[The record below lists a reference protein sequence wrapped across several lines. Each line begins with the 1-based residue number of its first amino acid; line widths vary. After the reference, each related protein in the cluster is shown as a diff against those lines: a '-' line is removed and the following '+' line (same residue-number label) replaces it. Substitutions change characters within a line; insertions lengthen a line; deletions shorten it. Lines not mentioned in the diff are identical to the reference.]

1 MQPDFDFSLDDLLAQ
16 IEDALPTVPEAL
28 EVPTNMDEELT
39 DNIEISSSAELTENS
54 SEVPEALEAP
64 INNNEEPAD
73 SSEASSSE
81 EPAAVPSKVPE
92 APINNDEEPA
102 DSSEASS
109 SEEPAPVP
117 PTVPEVPEAPINNDE
132 KLTDNSEIT
141 ATEEP
146 VAEPEEP
153 AAEPETPATEPEALT
168 VEPEELTAKPEELT
182 VEPEELAAE
191 PEESADIPSAEP
203 INNEKPAETPSPAP
217 EPEEPVA
224 YQPIPTAQAP
234 ETEPDNQESEPPV
247 KVFDPRAFAVPKPP
261 AEKPLQESL
270 FGPEDTKPATDKTIE
285 IDHGFLKKHTE
296 KPLTGEQAD
305 LARTQPITFRAM
317 QNSPLFFER
326 PGIVTGKSVFGK
338 TGDLSALPEI
348 MAADEALSS
357 MKKAEDAAK
366 PKEEPDDAQMIFP
379 GFAPETEPRVLVDE
393 EAAENELKENRSQ
406 KVESFRLEG
415 VEEPEK
421 EINTEILDEL
431 EDGGGEGMPV
441 RRFSGIKA
449 RARANRQSVE
459 YNRPQDK
466 NRVLRFLE
474 KKRVVTLVSTVICAV
489 CTLALLFTGAIPAVA
504 DAMDAGA
511 SAQWLGSMPVSYF
524 VSLLLLIVCA
534 FGGVPIYAR
543 GVTCF
548 FRGSGKP
555 NACTAVFA
563 ALAAS
568 FIQLIAASLAYDG
581 EKVPCFALLAALS
594 VTLFGVGNLISLD
607 TIAKNFLFLTELD
620 KNELYAADTIE
631 NTADVKRL
639 AQDSVIGG
647 SDIRYSSKAKFA
659 GSFLSYSFAGDSTDD
674 LCAWLV
680 PVTAAVSF
688 FLAVL
693 VGLVKK
699 DVAYA
704 FSIFGC
710 AMAMSVPVSAAI
722 ALALPLSR
730 ADNQLRE
737 DGAFLSSYAAA
748 FEYETTN
755 VIAVDAAD
763 LFPASCC
770 DIHGMKPF
778 GGVRIDE
785 AILTAASM
793 ILAVGGPI
801 GSLLSNVVMGRKELL
816 MPVEH
821 LIYEDRLGLSGCIRN
836 RCVVLGNRR
845 MMENHNIEIP
855 HEAKEARYARHGR
868 RVLYLADNGKL
879 IALFVVSY
887 GTDRRIVEQVRK
899 IEENGINILVRAT
912 DPNITEK
919 TIAMTFGIPGSSVKV
934 VSNAAGEVLTNYAE
948 RVNAKA
954 EAKLVHN
961 GSPLAFFH
969 AVRTAG
975 WLCGVAGRINAQQI
989 ACCAA
994 GLLIVAILALFTASV
1009 SPLVACLCQ
1018 LMWVLVGLA
1027 VPLVGRE

>member
-1 MQPDFDFSLDDLLAQ
+1 MQPDFDFSLDNLLAQ
-16 IEDALPTVPEAL
+16 IEDALPTVL
-28 EVPTNMDEELT
+28 
-39 DNIEISSSAELTENS
+39 
-54 SEVPEALEAP
+54 
-64 INNNEEPAD
+64 
-73 SSEASSSE
+73 
-81 EPAAVPSKVPE
+81 
-92 APINNDEEPA
+92 
-102 DSSEASS
+102 
-109 SEEPAPVP
+109 
-117 PTVPEVPEAPINNDE
+117 EVPEAPININEELADS
-132 KLTDNSEIT
+132 SEISSSEEASPVPSKALEAPTNMDEEPADNIETT

-153 AAEPETPATEPEALT
+153 AAEPETPASEPEAPASESEELAAEPEAPTAESEEPASESEEPASESEEPAVEPEEPT
-168 VEPEELTAKPEELT
+168 VEPEAPTA
-182 VEPEELAAE
+182 EPEEPVTEPEEPATE

-203 INNEKPAETPSPAP
+203 INNEKPAEAPSPASEP
-217 EPEEPVA
+217 EELAVEPEEPVA

-234 ETEPDNQESEPPV
+234 ETEPDNQESDPPV

-270 FGPEDTKPATDKTIE
+270 FGPEDTKPATEKTIE
-285 IDHGFLKKHTE
+285 IDHGFPKKHAE

-466 NRVLRFLE
+466 NRVFRFLE
-474 KKRVVTLVSTVICAV
+474 KKRVVTLASTVICAV

-504 DAMDAGA
+504 DAMDAGT

-688 FLAVL
+688 FWAVL

>member
-1 MQPDFDFSLDDLLAQ
+1 MIPEEPV
-16 IEDALPTVPEAL
+16 IEE
-28 EVPTNMDEELT
+28 
-39 DNIEISSSAELTENS
+39 SNS
-54 SEVPEALEAP
+54 SPGKS
-64 INNNEEPAD
+64 AD
-73 SSEASSSE
+73 VSE
-81 EPAAVPSKVPE
+81 EPV
-92 APINNDEEPA
+92 
-102 DSSEASS
+102 
-109 SEEPAPVP
+109 
-117 PTVPEVPEAPINNDE
+117 
-132 KLTDNSEIT
+132 
-141 ATEEP
+141 TEESN
-146 VAEPEEP
+146 AS
-153 AAEPETPATEPEALT
+153 
-168 VEPEELTAKPEELT
+168 
-182 VEPEELAAE
+182 
-191 PEESADIPSAEP
+191 PEESAYIPG
-203 INNEKPAETPSPAP
+203 KPVIEESTEAP
-217 EPEEPVA
+217 GEPV
-224 YQPIPTAQAP
+224 YTPEVPVAP
-234 ETEPDNQESEPPV
+234 PVTGATVEFTPPAAPQGDPPV
-247 KVFDPRAFAVPKPP
+247 KVFDPSAFAAPKQP
-261 AEKPLQESL
+261 AEQPLQESL
-270 FGPEDTKPATDKTIE
+270 FDPEDAKPATEKTIE
-285 IDHGFLKKHTE
+285 IDHGFPKKHAPDPADE
-296 KPLTGEQAD
+296 EQASM
-305 LARTQPITFRAM
+305 AKTQPITFRAM
-317 QNSPLFFER
+317 QESPLFFER
-326 PGIVTGKSVFGK
+326 PGIVTGKSMFGK
-338 TGDLSALPEI
+338 TGDLSAVPAI
-348 MAADEALSS
+348 MAADEALH
-357 MKKAEDAAK
+357 MAQADQPAPR
-366 PKEEPDDAQMIFP
+366 PKEETDDTQMILP
-379 GFAPETEPRVLVDE
+379 GFAPEAEPRVLVDE
-393 EAAENELKENRSQ
+393 ESAENELKENRSQ
-406 KVESFRLEG
+406 KVKNFRLEG
-415 VEEPEK
+415 VEEPAK

-431 EDGGGEGMPV
+431 EEGGGEGLPDG
-441 RRFSGIKA
+441 RRFSMVKA
-449 RARANRQSVE
+449 RARANQQRVE
-459 YNRPQDK
+459 YRRPQDK
-466 NRVLRFLE
+466 NRVALFLE
-474 KKRVVTLVSTVICAV
+474 KKRIVTLVSTVVCAV
-489 CTLALLFTGAIPAVA
+489 CTLALLFTGGIPAVA
-504 DAMDAGA
+504 DGLDAGA
-511 SAQWLGSMPVSYF
+511 APQWLGGMPVSYF

-534 FGGVPIYAR
+534 FGGLPIYSR
-543 GVTCF
+543 GITCF

-581 EKVPCFALLAALS
+581 EKAPCFALLAALG
-594 VTLFGVGNLISLD
+594 VTLFGVGSLISLD
-607 TIAKNFLFLTELD
+607 TIAKNFLFLSELD

-659 GSFLSYSFAGDSTDD
+659 GNFLSYSFAGDSTDD

-680 PVTAAVSF
+680 PAGAAVSF
-688 FLAVL
+688 VLAVL

-710 AMAMSVPVSAAI
+710 AMAMSVPVSATI

-730 ADNQLRE
+730 ADGRLRE

-748 FEYETTN
+748 FEFETTN
-755 VIAVDAAD
+755 VIAVDASD
-763 LFPASCC
+763 LFPAECC

-821 LIYEDRLGLSGCIRN
+821 LIYEDRLGLSGWIRN

-855 HEAKEARYARHGR
+855 REAKEARYARNGR

-887 GTDRRIVEQVRK
+887 GTDRRIVEQVRR

-919 TIAMTFGIPGSSVKV
+919 TIAMTFGIPASSIKV
-934 VSNAAGEVLTNYAE
+934 VSNAAGEVLTAYAE
-948 RVNAKA
+948 RVNPKA

-975 WLCGVAGRINAQQI
+975 WLCSVAGRINAQQV

-994 GLLIVAILALFTASV
+994 GLLIIAILALFTASV